1 MAVNYEYYRIF
12 YYVAKYRNLTR
23 AAEALFSSQPNVTRV
38 MNHLEQELGCRL
50 LNRTNKG
57 IVLTSEG
64 EQLYRHVA
72 VAFEQLKLGEEELTK
87 NAELQGGTVLVG
99 TSETALHLYLLE
111 RLGDFHEAY
120 PNVRLKIFNYSVL
133 QALPALKNGQVDFAV
148 ITKPLEK
155 HPEFEEIRL
164 KTFPDILAGGPRFSE
179 FAGQPRSL
187 AEVSGYSL
195 ICLEKN
201 TNTYLFYDRF
211 YRSHGLELAPDIEV
225 ATADLI
231 LPMIKNGLGLGFL
244 PREFAEEAIALGQI
258 VEIPLKE
265 EIPERSVCLVYD
277 PKRAFGAAAR
287 KLKEIL
293 LSGRADAGSGRRGKV
308 SINPEEREE

>member
-12 YYVAKYRNLTR
+12 YYVARYRNLTR

-57 IVLTSEG
+57 IVLTAEG

-72 VAFEQLKLGEEELTK
+72 VAFEQLRLGEEELTK
-87 NAELQGGTVLVG
+87 NAKLRGGTVLIG
-99 TSETALHLYLLE
+99 TSETALHLYLMD
-111 RLGDFHEAY
+111 RLREFHERY
-120 PNVRLKIFNYSVL
+120 PDVRLKIFNYSVL

-148 ITKPLEK
+148 ITKPLK
-155 HPEFEEIRL
+155 RSPEFEEVRL
-164 KTFPDILAGGPRFSE
+164 KTFSDILAGGPALAD
-179 FAGQPRSL
+179 FARRARGL
-187 AEVSGYSL
+187 AELSGYSL
-195 ICLEKN
+195 ICLEKS

-211 YRSHGLELAPDIEV
+211 YRSHGLELEPDIEV
-225 ATADLI
+225 GTADLV
-231 LPMIKNGLGLGFL
+231 LPMIKSGLGLGFL
-244 PREFAEEAIALGQI
+244 PREFAGEAIARGQI

-265 EIPERSVCLVYD
+265 KIPERSVCLVYD

-293 LSGRADAGSGRRGKV
+293 CSGADGA
-308 SINPEEREE
+308 